1 VVFKKTVSILLMLS
15 FDVWLINLTS
25 ETVQSAALAFQSVD
39 DVHGGDCLSLGVFSV
54 CDGITND
61 VFKENFQDTTGFFV
75 DQSRDTLDTTTAGQ
89 TTDSWLGDTLDV
101 ITKNFAMTLGSSFSE
116 TFSSFTATGHVDT
129 FSAECFYDES

>member
-15 FDVWLINLTS
+15 FDGVLLINLTS
-25 ETVQSAALAFQSVD
+25 ETVQGAALSFQSID

-54 CDGITND
+54 CNGITND
-61 VFKENFQDTTGFFV
+61 VFQENFQDTTGFFV
-75 DQSRDTLDTTTAGQ
+75 DQTGDTLDTTTAGQ

-101 ITKNFAMTLGSSFSE
+101 ITKNFTMTLCASFSE

-129 FSAECFYDES
+129 FLLR